1 MNGRYSD
8 ITLRVLDDDFELQ
21 VGTNPSLMSIDKVD
35 DLELATAM
43 VFGSLAS
50 QESIHW
56 WRDAVE
62 TIGEA
67 LYSLL
72 FGKKWMR
79 GFMIG
84 VENAV
89 EEGAICRIGL
99 HFGDSANEIAQKCAF
114 LPWEF
119 LYSRK
124 GISGDAD
131 TGVFFGVDSNLA
143 LYRRIVDK
151 ARKARD
157 DYLYHGKRILVIRA
171 DVSDRVDVTILIDKL
186 KELGAV
192 QRSFD
197 EMAATDHPDGPDA
210 EFCVLDNPDLE
221 LLRKAVGAEI
231 EWNIIHFIGH
241 AGFDHRPGSQAG
253 GGKVAMVKSSSEVGT
268 KDPPYEQVKVSATDF
283 AAALSKPLVDGQ
295 ERANTS
301 TDLVVLHSCLGAA
314 GDHDFW
320 SGFRGVASSVARE
333 GFPAVVAM
341 QYRIDEDTA
350 NEFACAFYEALFRGN
365 PVDLAVQ
372 SGRLVLANPNAE
384 DSFANRDFASPVLFS
399 TGQEIVFFPKDLVEL
414 EEEPEDR
421 TAVKGTGRPPPTSG
435 AAVRPRGPGDS
446 GRRRS
451 RGPGLDETIGPDQ
464 RGSTLPPPTH
474 WEPTRPRTDEVTHK
488 QEARPLRGRF
498 DVESAQKAHEDE
510 EE

>member
-1 MNGRYSD
+1 MKGRYSD

-21 VGTNPSLMSIDKVD
+21 VGANPALMSIDNVD

-99 HFGDSANEIAQKCAF
+99 HFGDSTNEIAQKCAF

-124 GISGDAD
+124 GISGDSE
-131 TGVFFGVDSNLA
+131 TGVFFGVNSNLA

-151 ARKARD
+151 TRKARE

-171 DVSDRVDVTILIDKL
+171 DVSDRVDVTTLIDKL

-197 EMAATDHPDGPDA
+197 EMAANDHPDGPDA
-210 EFCVLDNPDLE
+210 EFCLLDNPDLE
-221 LLRKAVGAEI
+221 LLRQAIGAEI

-253 GGKVAMVKSSSEVGT
+253 GGKVAMVKSNSAVGT
-268 KDPPYEQVKVSATDF
+268 KDPPYEQTKVSAADF

-341 QYRIDEDTA
+341 QYRIDEETA
-350 NEFACAFYEALFRGN
+350 NEFACAFYDALFRGN
-365 PVDLAVQ
+365 PVDVAVQ
-372 SGRLVLANPNAE
+372 SGRLVLANPDAE

-399 TGQEIVFFPKDLVEL
+399 TGQEIVFFPKDLVEP

-421 TAVKGTGRPPPTSG
+421 TAVNGTGRPAPTSQ
-435 AAVRPRGPGDS
+435 AAARPPGPRDAGKRTVRAT
-446 GRRRS
+446 
-451 RGPGLDETIGPDQ
+451 GLDETTGSDQ
-464 RGSTLPPPTH
+464 RRSTLPPPADRAVARSR
-474 WEPTRPRTDEVTHK
+474 EEKVYDEDGNR
-488 QEARPLRGRF
+488 QLRGRF
-498 DVESAQKAHEDE
+498 DVESAQKAHEDDE
-510 EE
+510 E